1 MRKHKKMKNNTD
13 KTRSKAAIP
22 RIQLHRLARIA
33 ALLQRNA
40 YPTVEKILREYIDLE
55 LFSGIG
61 KSSYCEKTVL
71 RDIAV
76 LKEDFNCPVAYNRSA
91 PGYYLTQHN
100 WAFNCPADLTETAML
115 TLIVGAKLAEDV
127 FPDPIRHNVKA
138 AVDEILKGNNPDF
151 LDTTLVKSLKVF
163 AESGAI
169 DVSNVFP
176 IVFNAWQTHHSLK
189 IKYDDLRGGVT
200 ERMIDPHVLF
210 LYDKEWRIK
219 AYCHLKKAPR
229 TFVISRIAS
238 AEQMNCTFVPD
249 MNIVDS
255 VTRDNIVGFNRI
267 PDVKIRLTGDAR
279 KFAIASRMHSRQ
291 TVTPNEDGVSWTYS
305 IPEISAEVIVPWILS
320 QGGNAVPL
328 SPPCIVEDV
337 RNRVKRLSAM
347 IKQSES
353 QQNS

>member
-1 MRKHKKMKNNTD
+1 MKNSSVQV
-13 KTRSKAAIP
+13 RSKAAIP

-40 YPTVEKILREYIDLE
+40 YPTVDKILHEYIDLE
-55 LFSGIG
+55 LFRGIG

-76 LKEDFNCPVAYNRSA
+76 LKEDFGCPLAYDRSI
-91 PGYYLTQHN
+91 PGYYLTRHD

-169 DVSNVFP
+169 DVSDVFP
-176 IVFNAWQTHHSLK
+176 IVFEAWQTHHSLK
-189 IKYDDLRGGVT
+189 IRYDDLRGGIT
-200 ERMIDPHVLF
+200 ERRIDPHVLF

-238 AEQMNCTFVPD
+238 AEQMNCMFEPD
-249 MNIVDS
+249 MDIVDS
-255 VTRDNIVGFNRI
+255 VTRDNIVGFKKI
-267 PDVKIRLTGDAR
+267 PNVKIRLTGDAR

-305 IPEISAEVIVPWILS
+305 IPEIATEVIVPWILS

-328 SPPCIVEDV
+328 SPPCIVDGV
-337 RNRVKRLSAM
+337 RNRVEALSAM
-347 IKQSES
+347 LKAAES
-353 QQNS
+353 GQNS